1 MNVYDFDGTIYDG
14 DSGEDLIKYA
24 MKKHP
29 FLVMKCLR
37 KAKSLNRACE
47 KGMVSFEQ
55 VKEELFSFIYKI
67 NNYPK
72 FLNDFVDSHMYKIKA
87 LYKSRQTD
95 NDVIVTAS
103 LDIWINLF
111 ANRMGVKNVL
121 ATRFDVSGKIIGINC
136 KGYEKVRRL
145 SESFPN
151 VPVVNAYSDEKSD
164 EYLLKMAQN
173 GFVVEGNRV
182 IPYVEGYN
190 FKK

>member
-1 MNVYDFDGTIYDG
+1 
-14 DSGEDLIKYA
+14 
-24 MKKHP
+24 
-29 FLVMKCLR
+29 
-37 KAKSLNRACE
+37 
-47 KGMVSFEQ
+47 
-55 VKEELFSFIYKI
+55 
-67 NNYPK
+67 
-72 FLNDFVDSHMYKIKA
+72 
-87 LYKSRQTD
+87 
-95 NDVIVTAS
+95 
-103 LDIWINLF
+103 
-111 ANRMGVKNVL
+111 MGVKNVL

-164 EYLLKMAQN
+164 EYLLRMAQN